1 VKKEC
6 PACRQQI
13 GSRRLLRN
21 DVRTEMIISRLV
33 SDIDEY
39 NRLQQEE
46 REQEIKQFDF
56 EGFQK
61 RMHVL
66 QAQ

>member
-1 VKKEC
+1 
-6 PACRQQI
+6 
-13 GSRRLLRN
+13 
-21 DVRTEMIISRLV
+21 MIISRLV
-33 SDIDEY
+33 SDIDLY
-39 NRLQQEE
+39 NTMQQEE

-66 QAQ
+66 QAQQDTIVQMEKYEKIE

>member
-1 VKKEC
+1 
-6 PACRQQI
+6 
-13 GSRRLLRN
+13 
-21 DVRTEMIISRLV
+21 MIISRLV